1 MARRSVFSAV
11 FALVLV
17 VTVTAGWTQA
27 PAQPRQPEQ
36 PAPAPG
42 MPGMMMPMMPMMGNT
57 AQMMQLCTQM
67 MNQLAGMGAQPA
79 PAPPAR

>member
-27 PAQPRQPEQ
+27 PAQLRQPEQ
-36 PAPAPG
+36 PALA
-42 MPGMMMPMMPMMGNT
+42 PGMMMPMMPMIGNT
-57 AQMMQLCTQM
+57 AQMVQFCALM
-67 MNQLAGMGAQPA
+67 MNQMAGMMAPSQP
-79 PAPPAR
+79 PQPRQQ